1 MSLKQRLATEMTD
14 ALRRGE
20 KVRLSTLRL
29 LAAAVK
35 NREVEL
41 RRELTDDEFVEVVGR
56 QVKQRRDSIEAYA
69 GAGRDDLADREREE
83 QAVLQTYLP
92 EPLSEAEVDALVD
105 EAVAATEASG
115 PGDVGKVM
123 GVLMARAKGR
133 VDGKAVQAK
142 VRARLSG
149 GTSL

>member
-1 MSLKQRLATEMTD
+1 LKQRLATEMTD

-69 GAGRDDLADREREE
+69 GAGRDDLADREGEE

>member
-1 MSLKQRLATEMTD
+1 MSLKQRLATEMTE
-14 ALRRGE
+14 ALRAGQ

-69 GAGRDDLADREREE
+69 GAGREDLADREREE
-83 QAVLQTYLP
+83 QAVLQAYLP

-105 EAVAATEASG
+105 EAVAATGASG
-115 PGDVGKVM
+115 PGDIGKVM
-123 GVLMARAKGR
+123 GALMAKAKGR
-133 VDGKAVQAK
+133 VDGKTVQAK

-149 GTSL
+149 VN

>member
-1 MSLKQRLATEMTD
+1 MSLKQRLASEMTE
-14 ALRRGE
+14 ALRAGQ

-69 GAGRDDLADREREE
+69 GAGREDLAGG
-83 QAVLQTYLP
+83 AVHPPGLP
-92 EPLSEAEVDALVD
+92 
-105 EAVAATEASG
+105 
-115 PGDVGKVM
+115 
-123 GVLMARAKGR
+123 ARAP
-133 VDGKAVQAK
+133 
-142 VRARLSG
+142 L
-149 GTSL
+149 

>member
-1 MSLKQRLATEMTD
+1 MKQRLASEMTD
-14 ALRRGE
+14 ALKAGQ

-56 QVKQRRDSIEAYA
+56 QVKQRRDSIQAYA
-69 GAGRDDLADREREE
+69 GAGREDLAGREREE
-83 QAVLQTYLP
+83 QAILQAYLP
-92 EPLSEAEVDALVD
+92 EQLSEAEVDALVD
-105 EAVAATEASG
+105 EALAITRASG
-115 PGDVGKVM
+115 PGDMGKVM
-123 GVLMARAKGR
+123 GALMAMAKGR

-142 VRARLSG
+142 VRARLG
-149 GTSL
+149 GGN

>member
-1 MSLKQRLATEMTD
+1 VSLKQRLATEMTE
-14 ALRRGE
+14 ALRAGQ

-41 RRELTDDEFVEVVGR
+41 RRELTDDEFIEVVGR

-69 GAGRDDLADREREE
+69 GAGREDLAGREREE
-83 QAVLQTYLP
+83 RAILQAYLP

-105 EAVAATEASG
+105 EALAATRATG
-115 PGDVGKVM
+115 PGDMGKVM
-123 GVLMARAKGR
+123 GALMARAKGR
-133 VDGKAVQAK
+133 VDGKAAQAK
-142 VRARLSG
+142 VRGRLG
-149 GTSL
+149 GEN

>member
-1 MSLKQRLATEMTD
+1 VSLKQRLATEMTG
-14 ALRRGE
+14 ALRAGQ

-41 RRELTDDEFVEVVGR
+41 RRELTDDEFIEVVGR

-69 GAGRDDLADREREE
+69 GAGREDLAGREREE
-83 QAVLQTYLP
+83 RAILQAYLP

-105 EAVAATEASG
+105 EALAATRATG
-115 PGDVGKVM
+115 PGDMGKVM
-123 GVLMARAKGR
+123 GALMARAKGR
-133 VDGKAVQAK
+133 VDGKAAQAK
-142 VRARLSG
+142 VRGRLG
-149 GTSL
+149 GEN

>member
-1 MSLKQRLATEMTD
+1 MSLKQRLASEMTE
-14 ALRRGE
+14 ALKAGQ

-69 GAGRDDLADREREE
+69 GAGREDLAGREREE
-83 QAVLQTYLP
+83 QSILQAFLP

-105 EAVAATEASG
+105 QALAATRASG
-115 PGDVGKVM
+115 PGDMGKVM
-123 GVLMARAKGR
+123 SVLMEKAKGR
-133 VDGKAVQAK
+133 VDGKVVQKK
-142 VRARLSG
+142 VRARLG
-149 GTSL
+149 GDN